1 MLRLHLQ
8 PAQVT
13 ELLPQQWIHA
23 LWHVFR
29 VIQLVHGFQ
38 HFVEGVMSQMDAQR
52 TLFERVGA
60 AVSTCLLSPE
70 AGTQKD
76 MCS

>member
-13 ELLPQQWIHA
+13 ELLPQQRIHA
-23 LWHVFR
+23 LGHVFR

-38 HFVEGVMSQMDAQR
+38 HFLESVMSQMDAQR

-60 AVSTCLLSPE
+60 AVSAGLLSPE

-76 MCS
+76 TCS